1 MMQTLL
7 SFFVNQNSFMFTLI
21 TYPAVHIGFYVAQ
34 LQAQFSDSFSPY
46 TGKPLEGESLQLV
59 VRTRM
64 SLFVWFIFM
73 FMVHTYFVQKDL
85 ITYAIKNHMIRRQQT
100 QFKSFF
106 SSHNDPMFVINENGE
121 FTFSNAAALVLFQR
135 SGSFDVQIN
144 TKIFTFRSRQLTE
157 SLGTLDSPTK
167 TLSLLRGISL

>member
-1 MMQTLL
+1 
-7 SFFVNQNSFMFTLI
+7 
-21 TYPAVHIGFYVAQ
+21 
-34 LQAQFSDSFSPY
+34 
-46 TGKPLEGESLQLV
+46 
-59 VRTRM
+59 
-64 SLFVWFIFM
+64 
-73 FMVHTYFVQKDL
+73 
-85 ITYAIKNHMIRRQQT
+85 
-100 QFKSFF
+100 
-106 SSHNDPMFVINENGE
+106 MFVINENGE